1 MIQNLLMYH
10 LVLVLHSRL
19 SGLNTYIITYS
30 TCSSIMV
37 YVLKISSELK
47 SISFLLNIPCS
58 SLTPCFLFMVMN
70 QIHCRWSLDSNSESS
85 CILNIKVGEC
95 LPVLTSAYISV
106 FAFELDRLSVLVLH
120 NILAF
125 SFLLKKKN
133 GIINDKQ

>member
-10 LVLVLHSRL
+10 QVLVLHSHL

-47 SISFLLNIPCS
+47 SISFLLNSPCS

-95 LPVLTSAYISV
+95 LPVLTYLCLLLNSIDFRYWCCIT
-106 FAFELDRLSVLVLH
+106 FWP
-120 NILAF
+120 
-125 SFLLKKKN
+125 FLFFKKKKN
-133 GIINDKQ
+133 GRINDKQ